1 MKKEFS
7 KKWIGSRQT
16 RKQRKYRANAHLKLK
31 HKMLSANLSKELR
44 KKYGRRSFTLK
55 KGDKVKIMK
64 GEFKGKVGKVDL
76 VSIKNLKVSIEG
88 MQITKKE
95 GTKINVKFYPSN
107 LQIQEL
113 NIEDKNRIASLTKKV
128 PNTNNK
134 EEKK

>member
-16 RKQRKYRANAHLKLK
+16 RKQRKYRSNAHLKLR

-44 KKYGRRSFTLK
+44 KKYGRRNFTLR

-64 GEFKGKVGKVDL
+64 GEFKGKVGKVDI
-76 VSIKNLKVSIEG
+76 VDMRNLKASIEG
-88 MQITKKE
+88 MQKTKKE
-95 GTKINVKFYPSN
+95 GTKINVKFYSSN

-113 NIEDKNRIASLTKKV
+113 NLEDKNRIASLEKNKSGS
-128 PNTNNK
+128 NNK
-134 EEKK
+134 EIKK